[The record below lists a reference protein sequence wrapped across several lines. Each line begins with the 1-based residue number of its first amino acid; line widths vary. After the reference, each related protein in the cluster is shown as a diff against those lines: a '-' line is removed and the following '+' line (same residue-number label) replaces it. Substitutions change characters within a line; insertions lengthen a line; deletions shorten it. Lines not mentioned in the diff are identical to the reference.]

1 MLKLKEC
8 SIRIAP
14 AMIFPYLTSDC
25 DVNYFTLLKNNGAFR
40 LIFDYLSEKT
50 RIKHYWKGL
59 SNTLADLTYL
69 LNLKNSKLRS

>member
-8 SIRIAP
+8 SIGIAP
-14 AMIFPYLTSDC
+14 AMVFSYLTRDC

-40 LIFDYLSEKT
+40 LIFDHLSEKT

-59 SNTLADLTYL
+59 SNTSADLTYL
-69 LNLKNSKLRS
+69 LNLKNSNLRS